1 MRTHLPSSNGRIA
14 FDRIVGPMLTDDTIT
29 ISLLPVES
37 LTDGSSSEPPRQ
49 ITVPRQLGPV
59 KMQRELGRGG
69 MGVVWL
75 GRHELLGRDVAVKF
89 MLQAV
94 EADDPGFLMFLAG
107 ARAASAVRHLG
118 LTQIHHADVIERV
131 PYLVMEY
138 VDGFSAADL
147 LDRFGLLS
155 LEASLAIMR
164 QVCDSV
170 AELHDRSI
178 VHRDIKP
185 SNVLLDADGRAYVT
199 DFGLTCLRPQGE
211 SRVAGTPAYM
221 APEMLLG
228 QISPRSDVYALG
240 VSMCEM
246 LTGNRTLSQ
255 LSDSRIDPRVIELIE
270 RATKSDPIYRFKT
283 ARHLLRAL
291 SDIGPKQIDDYRV
304 LSRLIASM
312 RAANDNSPDA
322 IVPQTGGSGGNYFE
336 TIATLAKKK
345 ESERA
350 QATMDQGANIN
361 PPPIPP
367 ALPIQPPLPTTAPL
381 AQPKSSWIRRLFG
394 KQ

>member
-1 MRTHLPSSNGRIA
+1 
-14 FDRIVGPMLTDDTIT
+14 MLTDDTIT
-29 ISLLPVES
+29 ISLLPAQPLS
-37 LTDGSSSEPPRQ
+37 DGSSAPEQPRQ

-59 KMQRELGRGG
+59 KMHRELGRGG

-89 MLQAV
+89 MLHAV
-94 EADDPGFLMFLAG
+94 ESDDPGFAMFLAG

-118 LTQIHHADVIERV
+118 LTGILHADVIERV

-147 LDRFGLLS
+147 LDRFGLLPA
-155 LEASLAIMR
+155 EAALAIMR

-185 SNVLLDADGRAYVT
+185 SNVLIDSDGRAYVT

-211 SRVAGTPAYM
+211 ARVAGTPAYM

-240 VSMCEM
+240 VSMCEL

-255 LSDSRIDPRVIELIE
+255 LADSRIDPNQIELIE

-283 ARHLLRAL
+283 ARHFLRAL
-291 SDIGPKQIDDYRV
+291 SDIGPKRSDDHRV
-304 LSRLIASM
+304 LSRLIARM
-312 RAANDNSPDA
+312 RVTDANSPDA
-322 IVPQTGGSGGNYFE
+322 IMPQTGGSGGNYFE

-345 ESERA
+345 HS
-350 QATMDQGANIN
+350 TPPPSDS
-361 PPPIPP
+361 PPPIPGQ
-367 ALPIQPPLPTTAPL
+367 PIPIPPPLPL
-381 AQPKSSWIRRLFG
+381 AQPQKKSWFQRLFRN
-394 KQ
+394 